1 MLCDIM
7 YMHIN
12 WGCKYK
18 EVSQDAIRK
27 VKGNVECVGVWVLHV
42 DPFTI
47 MGTHLSLLLKNLQS
61 FTHLIRFLVNT

>member
-18 EVSQDAIRK
+18 EVPQDAIRK
-27 VKGNVECVGVWVLHV
+27 VKGNVECACSISSPTRSVGV
-42 DPFTI
+42 T
-47 MGTHLSLLLKNLQS
+47 
-61 FTHLIRFLVNT
+61 R